1 MKTIALLLGTTLLAL
16 IATALVQS
24 FLLRR
29 IPRKSTEALKA
40 LFSSPAKFP
49 YYHQATLELKRRGE
63 DIAFTL
69 PHFIDMALAG
79 GVKEF
84 LGTGCLQNHF
94 AARLHEVDLVTR
106 PMKEET
112 RTRLL
117 EIRNEIGETR

>member
-94 AARLHEVDLVTR
+94 ARAYTSPAARQL
-106 PMKEET
+106 
-112 RTRLL
+112 RTHLPR
-117 EIRNEIGETR
+117 RRFVSAHA